1 MEKFLKIYINPKENL
16 TILRELDWGFSK
28 LLLQVILP
36 FSLFSP
42 IGYLIGF
49 TVLKSNYIQGI
60 NQFMDYLK
68 DDPKADKGTI
78 EYMNKILNMLTTDD
92 FSKIFMFIGVVWMF
106 ELLRPVILNGIV
118 FFFGRSFGSS
128 ITDQTI
134 TLRLTTFALIPI
146 WIAGIFNMVNSPV
159 TTFIMFL
166 ASFYTYYLIFI
177 GAEKILG
184 IPSENSK
191 NFQFIIVVVIF
202 SFIISG
208 ILGMIQTN
216 IIQRVI

>member
-16 TILRELDWGFSK
+16 AILRELDWGFSK

-78 EYMNKILNMLTTDD
+78 EYMNKILSMLTTDD
-92 FSKIFMFIGVVWMF
+92 FSKIFMFIGVVWIF

-118 FFFGRSFGSS
+118 FFFGRSYGSS
-128 ITDQTI
+128 ITDQII

-216 IIQRVI
+216 IIQRIL